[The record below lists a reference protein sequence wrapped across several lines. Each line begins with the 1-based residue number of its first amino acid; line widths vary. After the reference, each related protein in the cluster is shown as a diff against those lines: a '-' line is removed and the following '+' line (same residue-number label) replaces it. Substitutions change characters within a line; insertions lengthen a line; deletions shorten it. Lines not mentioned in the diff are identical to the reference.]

1 MLNLLHIVCYKD
13 AKLCDV
19 YKEVNNVFRICSCMF
34 VINGKKLL
42 FLFVTKIQKI
52 QVMFFLVC
60 FLGFFFFAWF
70 VLHTIFE
77 NVVWWCFLTS
87 KADLEESINEHELE
101 PSPPKGKRRGRKGK
115 PRKTNLKGQS
125 EDTRSTS
132 SHGTDEIESSSYV
145 SSKYAK
151 LLKKTELHISSLQI

>member
-1 MLNLLHIVCYKD
+1 M
-13 AKLCDV
+13 
-19 YKEVNNVFRICSCMF
+19 YKEVNHVFRICSCMF
-34 VINGKKLL
+34 VTNGEKLL
-42 FLFVTKIQKI
+42 FLFLTKIQKI
-52 QVMFFLVC
+52 QLTFFLVW
-60 FLGFFFFAWF
+60 LVGWF
-70 VLHTIFE
+70 VLCKIFE
-77 NVVWWCFLTS
+77 TLFWSCFLNS

-151 LLKKTELHISSLQI
+151 LLRRQNCMFLLCEYNFC

>member
-1 MLNLLHIVCYKD
+1 MLNLWVLCYKG
-13 AKLCDV
+13 AKLCDM
-19 YKEVNNVFRICSCMF
+19 YKKRVLKICSCMF
-34 VINGKKLL
+34 LINGEKFL
-42 FLFVTKIQKI
+42 FLFLTKIQVI
-52 QVMFFLVC
+52 FFFLSI
-60 FLGFFFFAWF
+60 LF
-70 VLHTIFE
+70 VWLVFCNIFE
-77 NVVWWCFLTS
+77 NVIWWCFLTS

-151 LLKKTELHISSLQI
+151 LLRRQNCIFLLCKYNFY